1 MKKKVLLLNG
11 PSSSGKSTLA
21 KTLRTFI
28 RDKTNQEYD
37 VVSIDHFL
45 KMTTE
50 ETIYE
55 EDVFQVSSTLCEKA
69 IEALARK
76 QGVIIDHVI
85 TSERIFRQLTAALA
99 ACDIFL
105 IRVDCPLRELKR
117 RETQRGD
124 RRPGSAEASRQYLFP
139 KEGYRLT
146 VDTFASSP
154 AACSLRIID
163 CLNEESSDCL

>member
-50 ETIYE
+50 EKHI
-55 EDVFQVSSTLCEKA
+55 
-69 IEALARK
+69 
-76 QGVIIDHVI
+76 
-85 TSERIFRQLTAALA
+85 
-99 ACDIFL
+99 
-105 IRVDCPLRELKR
+105 
-117 RETQRGD
+117 
-124 RRPGSAEASRQYLFP
+124 
-139 KEGYRLT
+139 
-146 VDTFASSP
+146 
-154 AACSLRIID
+154 
-163 CLNEESSDCL
+163 